1 MLSSIIIR
9 SAAAF
14 GGAPFRLVKSTAL
27 GSAAGGAAGG
37 AAAGGVP
44 GALVGGA
51 LGLASSLL
59 GGLFGKSNT
68 QKTNQMNYRIML
80 EQNRFNAVE
89 AKKNRD
95 WQELMYR
102 MFGTSS
108 AKANDMRAA
117 GLNALL
123 GDVSASGN
131 VGSGGA
137 ATAAESAQMMPTDY
151 SFIGDAANRG
161 LAAYNTTRSVDAS
174 VSLQKSQENV
184 NKSIEGVNM
193 AQKGFMESQT
203 DMQKMTY
210 KFAMDT
216 YQNRLLQEQFKAELA
231 NWQGFDAMYDARLKA
246 FSLYNVLPQEVE
258 KNVAQTMSFYA
269 SAFRDIASGKYTLK
283 QTENYGKWLSI
294 QQTFAHAATVQGQ
307 AALMQGRAAIT
318 NANANSS
325 YLQKLGSYYGS
336 LTSGQNISNQM
347 QQYYTDFMLGKM
359 PIGKAELFKDFQKA
373 RLKLFIF
380 FFDLIFLFFLL
391 KSSSSLIT
399 NLFILKSQFFK
410 IRHFFASR
418 LNITTRTRINQLVIG
433 QGAESVFKLR
443 TEIRSIN
450 HRLERFLN
458 FTDSLRIGTHIID
471 TLQQRNIG
479 MKRSTKRIILFINR
493 SNFMLNFLV
502 NRRNKNYF
510 IFCNHNR
517 KF

>member
-1 MLSSIIIR
+1 MLSNII
-9 SAAAF
+9 SWSTATF
-14 GGAPFRLVKSTAL
+14 GGAPFRLIKCTAL
-27 GSAAGGAAGG
+27 GSAGSGAAVGS
-37 AAAGGVP
+37 AVGGVP

-51 LGLASSLL
+51 LGVASSLL
-59 GGLFGKSNT
+59 GGIFGSHNT
-68 QKTNQMNYRIML
+68 NKTNQMNYKIMQ
-80 EQNRFNAVE
+80 EQNRFNSEE

-95 WQELMYR
+95 WQEMMYR

-131 VGSGGA
+131 VGSGSA

-193 AQKGFMESQT
+193 AHKGLMESQT

-246 FSLYNVLPQEVE
+246 FSLYNVMPQEVE

-318 NANANSS
+318 NANANAS
-325 YLQKLGSYYGS
+325 YLKQLGGYYGA
-336 LTSGQNISNQM
+336 LTSGQHMSNDM
-347 QQYYTDFMLGKM
+347 QRYYTDFMLGRM
-359 PIGKAELFKDFQKA
+359 PIGKAENILRSTPYKHLLDLNIQQNEWS
-373 RLKLFIF
+373 LNKLMQEP
-380 FFDLIFLFFLL
+380 DLIRSLSGMY
-391 KSSSSLIT
+391 KSETSLT
-399 NLFILKSQFFK
+399 NKRVDSYDTDK
-410 IRHFFASR
+410 IFER
-418 LNITTRTRINQLVIG
+418 G
-433 QGAESVFKLR
+433 ESVTRMFKNV
-443 TEIRSIN
+443 SDGVS
-450 HRLERFLN
+450 N
-458 FTDSLRIGTHIID
+458 FTPKFKFGKGS
-471 TLQQRNIG
+471 
-479 MKRSTKRIILFINR
+479 STGGEPTPPPSGKSWLDAYRENP
-493 SNFMLNFLV
+493 
-502 NRRNKNYF
+502 NYSPTGY
-510 IFCNHNR
+510 
-517 KF
+517 K

>member
-1 MLSSIIIR
+1 MLSNIISR
-9 SAAAF
+9 STAAF
-14 GGAPFRLVKSTAL
+14 GGAPFRLKKCTAL
-27 GSAAGGAAGG
+27 SSTGSGAGVGAAV
-37 AAAGGVP
+37 GGVP

-51 LGLASSLL
+51 LGMASSLL
-59 GGLFGKSNT
+59 SGLFGKSNT
-68 QKTNQMNYRIML
+68 DKTNEMNYRIMQ
-80 EQNRFNAVE
+80 EQNRFNAEE

-131 VGSGGA
+131 VGSGAA

-151 SFIGDAANRG
+151 SFLGDAANRG

-184 NKSIEGVNM
+184 NASIEGVNM
-193 AQKGFMESQT
+193 AQKGLLESQS

-246 FSLYNVLPQEVE
+246 FSLYNVMPQEVE

-269 SAFRDIASGKYTLK
+269 SAFRDIAAGKYTLK

-318 NANANSS
+318 NANANAS
-325 YLQKLGSYYGS
+325 YLKQLGGYYGA
-336 LTSGQNISNQM
+336 LTSGQHMSNDM
-347 QQYYTDFMLGKM
+347 QRYYTDFMLGKM
-359 PIGKAELFKDFQKA
+359 PIGKAESILRQTPYKHLLDLNIQQNEWS
-373 RLKLFIF
+373 LNKLMQEP
-380 FFDLIFLFFLL
+380 DLIRSLSGMYKSETSYTNKRVDSYDTDKIFERGESVTRMIKNVSDGISNFTPKPKFN
-391 KSSSSLIT
+391 KGSSSDKPAPVPPSGKTWLDALREDP
-399 NLFILKSQFFK
+399 NYRSFSSQ
-410 IRHFFASR
+410 
-418 LNITTRTRINQLVIG
+418 
-433 QGAESVFKLR
+433 
-443 TEIRSIN
+443 
-450 HRLERFLN
+450 
-458 FTDSLRIGTHIID
+458 
-471 TLQQRNIG
+471 
-479 MKRSTKRIILFINR
+479 
-493 SNFMLNFLV
+493 
-502 NRRNKNYF
+502 
-510 IFCNHNR
+510 
-517 KF
+517 

>member
-1 MLSSIIIR
+1 MLSNVIIR

-14 GGAPFRLVKSTAL
+14 GGTPFRLNKCTAL
-27 GSAAGGAAGG
+27 GSTGSGAAAG

-59 GGLFGKSNT
+59 GGLFGKHNT
-68 QKTNQMNYRIML
+68 DKTNEMNYKIMQ
-80 EQNRFNAVE
+80 EQNRFNSEE
-89 AKKNRD
+89 AKKLRD
-95 WQELMYR
+95 WQEMMYR

-131 VGSGGA
+131 VGSGA
-137 ATAAESAQMMPTDY
+137 AGSAAESAQMMPTDY
-151 SFIGDAANRG
+151 SFIGDAANHG

-193 AQKGFMESQT
+193 AQKGLTESQT

-246 FSLYNVLPQEVE
+246 FSLYNVMPQEVE

-269 SAFRDIASGKYTLK
+269 SAFRDIAAGKYTLK

-307 AALMQGRAAIT
+307 AALMQGRAALT
-318 NANANSS
+318 NANANAS
-325 YLQKLGSYYGS
+325 YLKQVGGYYGS
-336 LTSGQNISNQM
+336 LTSGQNMSNDM
-347 QQYYTDFMLGKM
+347 QRYYTDFMLGKM
-359 PIGKAELFKDFQKA
+359 PIGKAESVLRQTPYKHLLDLNIQQNEWSLNKLMEEPDLIRSLSGMYKSEGA
-373 RLKLFIF
+373 LTNKRVQSYDTDKLFERGESVTRMVKNVS
-380 FFDLIFLFFLL
+380 DGVGNFLPKLRSN
-391 KSSSSLIT
+391 KNSSSSG
-399 NLFILKSQFFK
+399 NPAPPPSGKSWLDAY
-410 IRHFFASR
+410 RE
-418 LNITTRTRINQLVIG
+418 NP
-433 QGAESVFKLR
+433 
-443 TEIRSIN
+443 
-450 HRLERFLN
+450 
-458 FTDSLRIGTHIID
+458 
-471 TLQQRNIG
+471 
-479 MKRSTKRIILFINR
+479 
-493 SNFMLNFLV
+493 
-502 NRRNKNYF
+502 NY
-510 IFCNHNR
+510 NPTGYN
-517 KF
+517 